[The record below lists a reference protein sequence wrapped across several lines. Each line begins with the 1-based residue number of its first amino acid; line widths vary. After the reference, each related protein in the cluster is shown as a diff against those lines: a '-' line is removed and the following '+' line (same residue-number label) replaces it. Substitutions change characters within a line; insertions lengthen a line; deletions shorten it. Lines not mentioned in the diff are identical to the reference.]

1 MGRSTSAHRWRI
13 GMALVVAMFA
23 VTGCGSNFNAQS
35 EQMYQPAVGMSDR
48 SGQVYAIN
56 TLIVTDGK
64 GDGTVIAALI
74 NQAHRDD
81 RLRGVT
87 VVDDKGSTL
96 QVAPLPANGLRL
108 ASTQSVQLADSG
120 AVRVSGSSLQA
131 GTVVSVTF
139 TFAQAAP
146 VTLDV
151 PVVNDSSTY
160 ASVPVG
166 PVASGSTPSP

>member
-1 MGRSTSAHRWRI
+1 VSRSRSAQRWRI
-13 GMALVVAMFA
+13 GAGLVAAVFA
-23 VTGCGSNFNAQS
+23 IAGCGSNFNAQS
-35 EQMYQPAVGMSDR
+35 EQIYQPAVGLSDR

-56 TLIVTDGK
+56 TLVVTNGK

-74 NQAHRDD
+74 NQAHHDD
-81 RLRGVT
+81 HLRSVT
-87 VVDDKGSTL
+87 VVDGKGSQL

-108 ASTQSVQLADSG
+108 PSTQSVQLADSG
-120 AVRVSGSSLQA
+120 AVRVSGPSLEA
-131 GTVVSVTF
+131 GTVVTVTF

-151 PVVNDSSTY
+151 PVVEDSSTY

-166 PVASGSTPSP
+166 PAKSG